1 MNEWLSQLNGPAKI
15 SQVTNWTCQIT
26 SATKKIMGVASPIYK
41 CCGPYGCGT
50 VPTPF
55 PFAKNITSSNST
67 EPSNI
72 NARKF
77 VGQVDVAQEHF
88 DDCLE
93 LCYCGEDH
101 EDGGQ
106 HQR

>member
-1 MNEWLSQLNGPAKI
+1 MDEWLSQLNISIKTSKDAGWTWQKI
-15 SQVTNWTCQIT
+15 GV
-26 SATKKIMGVASPIYK
+26 TKKIIGIEGYIYK
-41 CCGPYGCGT
+41 CCGPYGWGT
-50 VPTPF
+50 VPTPLH
-55 PFAKNITSSNST
+55 FAKNITSSNSIY
-67 EPSNI
+67 SSSI
-72 NARKF
+72 NAKKF

-101 EDGGQ
+101 EDENN